1 MKKQSSYLINLKML
15 HQKNDKIHLTKEIN
29 EASNPVKS
37 ETELSISAIVDVFLG
52 SQKQTLR

>member
-1 MKKQSSYLINLKML
+1 ML